1 MNKLQT
7 LIARVN
13 AGLVPLTAR
22 VDAVLESMSAR
33 DRKLAAGLFVFVL
46 LLFVGGGAYMLKRDM
61 EGREKLLAT
70 ARGDLAFVRDEEA
83 THRALTE
90 QLSAIEAQMRES
102 QGQNF
107 SAFVDKAANEAQIR
121 ENIQGIREIGAD
133 ETEGLETK
141 THTVE
146 VQRITQQ
153 QLGDFLYALEGGGY
167 PLQIRNTA
175 IKVVVASGEKRLNVK
190 LEVATYRLVEA
201 EAPAEVT
208 PDGDAAAPAAEEG

>member
-7 LIARVN
+7 FMSRINTSLE
-13 AGLVPLTAR
+13 PMTAR

-46 LLFVGGGAYMLKRDM
+46 LLFVGGGAFLLKRDM
-61 EGREKLLAT
+61 DSREKRLAS
-70 ARGDLAFVRDEEA
+70 ARADLSFARDEEA
-83 THRALTE
+83 QHRALTE

-107 SAFVDKAANEAQIR
+107 SAFVDKAASEAQIR
-121 ENIQGIREIGAD
+121 ENLQGIREIGAD
-133 ETEGLETK
+133 ETDGLETK

-190 LEVATYRLVEA
+190 LEVATYRLVESA
-201 EAPAEVT
+201 PPEEAAPGGE
-208 PDGDAAAPAAEEG
+208 AAAPAAEEG

>member
-7 LIARVN
+7 LIARLN
-13 AGLVPLTAR
+13 AGLAPLTAR

-46 LLFVGGGAYMLKRDM
+46 LLVVGGGAFLLKRDM
-61 EGREKLLAT
+61 DSREKRLAA
-70 ARGDLAFVRDEEA
+70 ARSDLTFARDEEA

-133 ETEGLETK
+133 ETDGLETK

-190 LEVATYRLVEA
+190 LEVATYRLIES

-208 PDGDAAAPAAEEG
+208 PDGAAAAPAAEEG